1 MNLET
6 AKSTIINLINENRLK
21 EAEEF
26 LIEQEQLFFSLPEK
40 YTFRGVIEYSKGNV
54 ELALIYFLRGVQLY
68 ENDFFL
74 NYNLAYVSEQLS
86 ELEISRKYYAKSIS
100 LNIDEET
107 KKELKNK
114 LHNFKQEFIT
124 KSESPSKIFVFLR
137 KNNYDYLYYT
147 LNTILSY
154 YGFQLH
160 FVQNAQLLNFEA
172 FKQLS
177 DNSPFIIS
185 EFINDSIVKLSEYLA
200 TKKKSLLILVSSENV
215 SEIANELNKLVSD
228 FVLLLISQSYTE
240 AISTFQLKYDLIIVP
255 SIILPEEF
263 MLNTKKD
270 EKKIAVFYD
279 PESVSSV
286 LNAIEIIYLLSDLDK
301 EFKFYLSGY
310 PRNSVLSITM
320 GAALNN
326 LINSVKLFIRDIS
339 FSEINSWLDDKGL
352 VISTKN
358 LQKGYEHIYA
368 TLSKGIKPLIM
379 IYKTEKYPE
388 YLKKFAFTKNNE
400 LIKILTEEKVSQ
412 IEYRKIVQEQLV
424 VDTKYISELRSK
436 IKSLL

>member
-100 LNIDEET
+100 LNIDEEK

-185 EFINDSIVKLSEYLA
+185 EFILSM
-200 TKKKSLLILVSSENV
+200 TS
-215 SEIANELNKLVSD
+215 
-228 FVLLLISQSYTE
+228 
-240 AISTFQLKYDLIIVP
+240 VP
-255 SIILPEEF
+255 
-263 MLNTKKD
+263 
-270 EKKIAVFYD
+270 V
-279 PESVSSV
+279 
-286 LNAIEIIYLLSDLDK
+286 
-301 EFKFYLSGY
+301 
-310 PRNSVLSITM
+310 
-320 GAALNN
+320 
-326 LINSVKLFIRDIS
+326 
-339 FSEINSWLDDKGL
+339 
-352 VISTKN
+352 
-358 LQKGYEHIYA
+358 
-368 TLSKGIKPLIM
+368 
-379 IYKTEKYPE
+379 
-388 YLKKFAFTKNNE
+388 
-400 LIKILTEEKVSQ
+400 
-412 IEYRKIVQEQLV
+412 
-424 VDTKYISELRSK
+424 
-436 IKSLL
+436 